1 MITEPKLKSPPPLD
15 ADQAPNSFYAT
26 ELRSLLE
33 STHLGQYV
41 AIHADT
47 HDYVVERGLGKAFR
61 EMKAKYPHGQIIVH
75 FIGLADASY
84 QARLRGE
91 WPIKLK
97 AVAGRSQ

>member
-1 MITEPKLKSPPPLD
+1 MIAEPKPKISLPPDAAQSPL
-15 ADQAPNSFYAT
+15 NFYVT
-26 ELRSLLE
+26 ELRPLLE
-33 STHLGQYV
+33 ATHLGQYV

-61 EMKAKYPHGQIIVH
+61 EMKAKHPHGQIIVH

-91 WPIKLK
+91 WS
-97 AVAGRSQ
+97 R